1 MILIVA
7 GGITISMQSDSN
19 LQLQIFQTY
28 LMALIPNII
37 MFIVIHFL
45 NGKFKLKRKWN
56 LVFFLIAATI
66 LLYVVVKDLL
76 PADHLRQNIWGG

>member
-28 LMALIPNII
+28 LMTLIPNII